1 MNSRIIRTVTVTANY
16 VALAAGRTAFTG
28 EIGCPPANAGVV
40 NFLGDDGADVA
51 WIAGEFHSFKNVDLS
66 VFQIKG
72 TPGDKVTINGTG
84 GG

>member
-40 NFLGDDGADVA
+40 NMLGDGGADVP
-51 WIAGEFHSFKNVDLS
+51 WIAGEWHSFRNVDLAT
-66 VFQIKG
+66 FQIKG
-72 TPGDKVTINGTG
+72 TAGDKVTINGTG